1 VAASGRYRV
10 ALCCS
15 VLNNKTVAVFSA
27 GGRRVRI
34 PLHRTRGVFC
44 GEEDQIY
51 NFERIYAPEEIELP
65 GGTVALEIAVNE
77 GLPSN
82 GLSVC
87 SVELTPADAQTAIE
101 ERERAGGELRADT
114 EWLATSGYGVM
125 FHWTDQA
132 APESGGPRPYAYAVR
147 DFDVTAWADMVAETG
162 AAYACVTAN
171 HESPRVPAPLPY
183 WESIHP
189 GMTTRRDLIADMAQ
203 ALRERDIRMML
214 YLNCPSFAAHP
225 GRSLEEYFDLNDRML
240 REVGDRYREDIGAYW
255 LDGWDLPFQLF
266 GRFPMERIFAA
277 AKTGHPGRLVGFNHW
292 ILPVPTRCQDYWCG
306 EAYQRRVLPAESQFL
321 EVGAG
326 EGLQYHVLIALQQW
340 VHKEAYGMHEPPVW
354 SPDELI
360 TLISACRA
368 NCGVITVNIG
378 ISQEGRIGME
388 SAALM
393 REVRKAIRV

>member
-1 VAASGRYRV
+1 M
-10 ALCCS
+10 
-15 VLNNKTVAVFSA
+15 
-27 GGRRVRI
+27 
-34 PLHRTRGVFC
+34 
-44 GEEDQIY
+44 Y

-87 SVELTPADAQTAIE
+87 SVELTPVDAQAAIE

-132 APESGGPRPYAYAVR
+132 APESGGLRPYVDAVR